1 MATGAES
8 TPRPGMPRASGFT
21 WRGEAGEGAAFTP
34 CFSPQG
40 PGALPP
46 PPTAVC
52 TVCRARLQPRGVNPE
67 HPKGSHPRGKKAR
80 AELSGKSQCWP
91 SSRENSEKMRA
102 AALMCEIDR
111 KSVV

>member
-46 PPTAVC
+46 PHGSVH
-52 TVCRARLQPRGVNPE
+52 RAPGLAAAPGREPRAPQRVPSQRQEGA
-67 HPKGSHPRGKKAR
+67 GR
-80 AELSGKSQCWP
+80 AERKEPVLAKQQGEFG
-91 SSRENSEKMRA
+91 ENAGS
-102 AALMCEIDR
+102 CPD
-111 KSVV
+111 V